1 MEKKFKKGLV
11 MKVITTVLVVSTI
24 LTVIILIL
32 TLVTISKG
40 YGYKHTIDP
49 PVVKEEQSNM
59 ESSTGENRQFIE
71 GVSKEE

>member
-49 PVVKEEQSNM
+49 PVVKEEQQSNM
-59 ESSTGENRQFIE
+59 ESSTEENR
-71 GVSKEE
+71 